1 MSWLH
6 FLLWVAGI
14 YLLYYLANIL
24 YDVAGAG
31 RHPPEAAAGN
41 ELSFVDNHRPTQL
54 EPEAGSND
62 SEGKPAEMKDSAV
75 KSKVRQETEIIG
87 SRGLTLKNLFNS
99 AREESFIYTKAV
111 SF

>member
-6 FLLWVAGI
+6 FLLWIAGI
-14 YLLYYLANIL
+14 YLLYYLGNIF
-24 YDVAGAG
+24 YDISIAG
-31 RHPPEAAAGN
+31 RHPPETAAAD
-41 ELSFVDNHRPTQL
+41 ELSFIDNHQPTQF
-54 EPEAGSND
+54 EPEADANS
-62 SEGKPAEMKDSAV
+62 SEGKPAEIKNHAV
-75 KSKVRQETEIIG
+75 KSKLREESEIIG